1 MNVTHKAVRLLCA
14 QSLVVSADVNL
25 TSSEDNVTNVLR
37 TILAS
42 PTVNVSHNYFSEQV
56 Y

>member
-1 MNVTHKAVRLLCA
+1 MNVMHKVVSPSLA